1 LVATLVLIA
10 SPLVRMCHT
19 PRLEWASG
27 EGSCMG
33 LFVLVALG
41 VLLLVAAAVGTW
53 AAVMGLR
60 RALEGRLA
68 ATDEELRRLGDA
80 SLWGERGAGQ
90 MRQEIASFHGAL
102 DALRAREEERRARE
116 EQSWAVLHKLAAVLT
131 GGHRTGRAGE
141 NVLRESLSHLPPSM
155 VVSNF
160 RVNGKVVEFGLVLP
174 DGRRLPIDS
183 KWPAEREL
191 QALAASTDPDER
203 ERLVRV
209 IERTVADRAREVGG
223 YRDPSVTT
231 AVGVAAVPDAAY
243 EVLRRAHSEAYRQ
256 GVIVIPYSMALP
268 VVLFLHSLV
277 SRFGMAGDVEACM
290 SDLARILDS
299 MENTLEN
306 KVARASAMLVNGSEE
321 LRGHVGK
328 ARTTVARGLD
338 SGAGAQ
344 GNPTKGLV
352 SATELDADEDI
363 DAGGEDLLIEVS
375 S

>member
-1 LVATLVLIA
+1 
-10 SPLVRMCHT
+10 
-19 PRLEWASG
+19 
-27 EGSCMG
+27 MG
-33 LFVLVALG
+33 LFVLVASGVVVLVIAVLG
-41 VLLLVAAAVGTW
+41 VW
-53 AAVMGLR
+53 AAVSGLR
-60 RALEGRLA
+60 RALEGRLS

-90 MRQEIASFHGAL
+90 MRQEIASFRGAL
-102 DALRAREEERRARE
+102 DAMGAREEERRARE
-116 EQSWAVLHKLAAVLT
+116 EQSWAVLHRVAAVLT

-141 NVLRESLSHLPPSM
+141 NVLRESLAHLPPSM

-191 QALAASTDPDER
+191 QSLAASRDPDDR

-209 IERTVADRAREVGG
+209 IERTVADRAREVGS
-223 YRDPSVTT
+223 YRDPAVTT

-268 VVLFLHSLV
+268 IVLFLHSLV
-277 SRFGMAGDVEACM
+277 SRFGMAGDVEACL

-299 MENTLEN
+299 MESTLEN

-321 LRGHVGK
+321 LRGQVGK
-328 ARTTVARGLD
+328 ARTAVARARD
-338 SGAGAQ
+338 SAEEPDTDTDHDPAM
-344 GNPTKGLV
+344 TLV
-352 SATELDADEDI
+352 E
-363 DAGGEDLLIEVS
+363 GEGFVPGTGDLLIEVPS
-375 S
+375 